1 MRNLSNRYR
10 TKQVPTTNPQSRKA
24 LSAEEREKINDV
36 AIEDEIA
43 SVHWMEEW
51 RLMEDERLRA
61 AGVKDV
67 ALEGKAAKE
76 RLDAAQGAIP
86 KELKSASSALS
97 SFRPLTRVQGEPNRQ
112 ATFATGPKLRRR
124 RPAGT
129 RGRPPSKRGA
139 FV

>member
-1 MRNLSNRYR
+1 MA
-10 TKQVPTTNPQSRKA
+10 PQGGR
-24 LSAEEREKINDV
+24 
-36 AIEDEIA
+36 AIQGG
-43 SVHWMEEW
+43 W
-51 RLMEDERLRA
+51 L
-61 AGVKDV
+61 KDI
-67 ALEGKAAKE
+67 ALEGKAARK

-97 SFRPLTRVQGEPNRQ
+97 SFRPLTHVQGEPNRQ